1 MSEQPKQLKRVGQVK
16 APSAWDPAPWE
27 DHHAHALQALHAGV
41 ATPDQQR
48 AALQWIIEGAA
59 GHNDWAY
66 RPSSERDTAMFLGR
80 QFVAKQIVKL
90 LNINLSALKRTNQNG

>member
-1 MSEQPKQLKRVGQVK
+1 MSEQPKQLKPSSKVK

-27 DHHAHALQALHAGV
+27 DRHVFAIQGLQAGTAS
-41 ATPDQQR
+41 PDQQK
-48 AALQWIIEGAA
+48 AALKWIIEGAC

-80 QFVAKQIVKL
+80 QFVAKQLIKL
-90 LNINLSALKRTNQNG
+90 LNLNTSMLKRN